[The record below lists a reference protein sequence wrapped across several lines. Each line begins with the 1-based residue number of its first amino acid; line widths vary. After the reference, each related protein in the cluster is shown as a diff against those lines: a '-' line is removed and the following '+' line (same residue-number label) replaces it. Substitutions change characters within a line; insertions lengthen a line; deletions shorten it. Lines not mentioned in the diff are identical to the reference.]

1 MGAVRST
8 MQDVPLTVG
17 SLVHHARTVHGR
29 APVSTAVG
37 PGSTPSVT
45 DVAGVHA
52 AAVALSHGL
61 RALGVTGDQAVAT
74 LEWNTAGHLA
84 AYVAVPSMG
93 AVLHPVNPRL
103 AAEDIAHVLDVAGD
117 AVVVVSADL
126 VPVLAGAL
134 AAGPLPRAL
143 RHVVVT
149 GPRWA
154 AGRPGDPAPAD
165 VTELADL
172 PELVGPTGLPGVAV
186 HDIGPLTAGHQADVD
201 WTDPDARRVDETDA
215 AAIGFSSGT
224 TGRPRGVAWSHRSVY
239 LHSMGMALPG
249 AFGMGPADTVAP
261 IVPMAHVLA
270 WGLPYSS
277 LLVGAG
283 QVLPNRWTDAASL
296 AALFTATRPTRAAAV
311 PSVWTA
317 LLAHLDARPDGADVL
332 AGVAEV
338 LVGGA
343 AVTPALVDGF
353 RDRYGVR
360 VLHAWGMTETSPLG
374 AVARPDTH
382 AHTRSGGAHE
392 AYEAHEAHEATVRSQ
407 RLSQGRLA
415 TGVRARVV
423 GPDGSVLP
431 ADGVTVGELQ
441 VRGPWVAAGYVT
453 DEAGGVD
460 GTRRDWLAT
469 GDLASL
475 DGAGYLR
482 LTDRIRDVV
491 KSGGEWISPSRLEG
505 LLRAHPGVADVVVLG
520 VVDERWGERPLAAV
534 VPADPSAPPAAADLT
549 AHLATSLPRWQVPQ
563 AWAVL
568 DAVPLAVT
576 GKPDKRAL
584 RARWDAGS
592 LQRLA

>member
-29 APVSTAVG
+29 APVSTAAG
-37 PGSTPSVT
+37 PGSAPSVT

-61 RALGVTGDQAVAT
+61 RALGVTGDRAVAT

-117 AVVVVSADL
+117 VVVLVSADL

-134 AAGPLPRAL
+134 AAGPRPRAL

-154 AGRPGDPAPAD
+154 AGRPGVPDSADVPDPAD
-165 VTELADL
+165 VPDLAAL
-172 PELVGPTGLPGVAV
+172 AGPAGLSGVAV
-186 HDIGPLTAGHQADVD
+186 HDIGALTAGHPADVD
-201 WTDPDARRVDETDA
+201 WTDPDGRRVDETDA

-317 LLAHLDARPDGADVL
+317 LLAHLDARPDGPDVL

-343 AVTPALVDGF
+343 AVTPALIDGF

-382 AHTRSGGAHE
+382 AHARPAE
-392 AYEAHEAHEATVRSQ
+392 LHEATVRSQ

-423 GPDGSVLP
+423 GADGSVLP

-441 VRGPWVAAGYVT
+441 VRGPWVAAGYLT

-520 VVDERWGERPLAAV
+520 VADERWGERPLAAV
-534 VPADPSAPPAAADLT
+534 VPADPSAPPAAADLA

-563 AWAVL
+563 AWVVL

-576 GKPDKRAL
+576 GKPDKHAL
-584 RARWDAGS
+584 RAGWDEGV
-592 LQRLA
+592 LRRLP

>member
-1 MGAVRST
+1 

-17 SLVHHARTVHGR
+17 SLVHHARSVHGG
-29 APVSTAVG
+29 APVSTAA
-37 PGSTPSVT
+37 GSGSVPSVT
-45 DVAGVHA
+45 DVVGVHA
-52 AAVALSHGL
+52 TAVALSHGL
-61 RALGVTGDQAVAT
+61 RELGVTGDRAVAT

-103 AAEDIAHVLDVAGD
+103 AAQDIAHVLDVAGD
-117 AVVVVSADL
+117 VVVLVSTDL
-126 VPVLAGAL
+126 LPVLADAL
-134 AAGPLPRAL
+134 RVGPRPRAL

-154 AGRPGDPAPAD
+154 AGLPGPAEQAGVPGL
-165 VTELADL
+165 TEPVAGL
-172 PELVGPTGLPGVAV
+172 PELPGLAV
-186 HDIGPLTAGHQADVD
+186 HDVGLLTAGRPTDAD
-201 WTDPDARRVDETDA
+201 WADPDAPGPEETDA

-239 LHSMGMALPG
+239 LHSMGISLPG
-249 AFGMGPADTVAP
+249 AFGIGPADTVAP

-270 WGLPYSS
+270 WGLPYAS

-283 QVLPNRWTDAASL
+283 QVMPNRWTDAASL

-317 LLAHLDARPDGADVL
+317 LLAHLDTRPDGRDVMSGL
-332 AGVAEV
+332 TEV

-353 RDRYGVR
+353 RDRYRVR

-374 AVARPDTH
+374 AVARHDTH
-382 AHTRSGGAHE
+382 LRSDQ
-392 AYEAHEAHEATVRSQ
+392 ATARADQATARSQ
-407 RLSQGRLA
+407 SLSQGRLA

-423 GPDGSVLP
+423 GPDGAVLP
-431 ADGVTVGELQ
+431 TDGVTVGELQ
-441 VRGPWVAAGYVT
+441 VRGPWVAAGYLA

-505 LLRAHPGVADVVVLG
+505 LVRAHPGVADVVVLG
-520 VVDERWGERPLAAV
+520 IPDERWGERPLAAV
-534 VPADPSAPPAAADLT
+534 LPEDRAAPPAAADLA
-549 AHLATSLPRWQVPQ
+549 AHLARSLPRWQVPR
-563 AWAVL
+563 AWALL
-568 DAVPLAVT
+568 DAVPLAAT
-576 GKPDKRAL
+576 GKPDKQAL
-584 RARWDAGS
+584 RTRWAEGS
-592 LQRLA
+592 LSRLE